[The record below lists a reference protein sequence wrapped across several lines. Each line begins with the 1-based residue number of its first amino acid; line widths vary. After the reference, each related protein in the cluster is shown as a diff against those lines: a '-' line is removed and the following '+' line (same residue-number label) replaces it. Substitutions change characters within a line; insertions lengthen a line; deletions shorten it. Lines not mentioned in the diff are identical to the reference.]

1 MNTAEGW
8 DRLNPRPCAT
18 HCSTLSALNMKRTM
32 GKGAYQFLVPSVTSR
47 NPDARGLWGDVKSQG
62 ALANSLAIVINLRE
76 RPQ

>member
-1 MNTAEGW
+1 
-8 DRLNPRPCAT
+8 
-18 HCSTLSALNMKRTM
+18 MKRTM

-47 NPDARGLWGDVKSQG
+47 NPDAAGLWGDVKSQG